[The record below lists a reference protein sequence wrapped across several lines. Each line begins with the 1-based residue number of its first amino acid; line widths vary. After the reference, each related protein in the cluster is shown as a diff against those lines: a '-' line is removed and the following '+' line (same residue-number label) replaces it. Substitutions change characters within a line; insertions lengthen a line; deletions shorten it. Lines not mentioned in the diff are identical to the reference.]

1 MKASVVCTGLLACL
15 TALAT
20 ASSQGSLQRVP
31 LQKRTLDIE
40 EVKASRASLQQYNA
54 LRHGNALRGES
65 EEADIPLLDFLDAQ
79 CK

>member
-1 MKASVVCTGLLACL
+1 MVCTGLLACL

-20 ASSQGSLQRVP
+20 ASSQGSPLRVT

-40 EVKASRASLQQYNA
+40 EIKASKESLQKYNA
-54 LRHGNALRGES
+54 VRHGNALRGES